1 MKITYQSIGEIRS
14 PFKGPKGTPI
24 QPTAAG
30 SAAGKIELLP
40 EYQEGLKDLAGFSHL
55 ILLYH
60 CHQAGKASLTGK
72 PFMEDKEHGIFSI
85 RAPSRPNSIGLSI
98 VQLEKIEANILYI
111 KDVDILDKTPLLDLK
126 PYVPEFDR
134 RDEVKIGWM
143 EENINKL
150 SSVKDDGRFADN

>member
-1 MKITYQSIGEIRS
+1 MEIRYQSIGEIRS
-14 PFKGPKGTPI
+14 PFKGPEGTPI

-60 CHQAGKASLTGK
+60 CHQAGKAALTAK
-72 PFMEDKEHGIFSI
+72 PFMEDKKHGIFSI

-98 VQLEKIEANILYI
+98 VRLEKIEANILHI
-111 KDVDILDKTPLLDLK
+111 KDVDILDKTPLLDIK

-143 EENINKL
+143 ETNIDKL
-150 SSVKDDGRFADN
+150 SSLKDDGRFADK

>member
-1 MKITYQSIGEIRS
+1 MKITYESIGEIRS
-14 PFKGPKGTPI
+14 PFKGPEGTPI

-60 CHQAGKASLTGK
+60 CHKAGNPSLTVK

-98 VQLEKIEANILYI
+98 VQLEKIEDNILYI